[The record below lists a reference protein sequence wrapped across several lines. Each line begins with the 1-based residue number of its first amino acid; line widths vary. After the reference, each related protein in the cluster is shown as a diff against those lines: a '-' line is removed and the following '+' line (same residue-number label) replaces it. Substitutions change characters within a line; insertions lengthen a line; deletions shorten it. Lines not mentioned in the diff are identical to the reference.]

1 MGIVSTPLQLY
12 VFVLLAYM
20 VLSFVPQPP
29 EPLLPVVR
37 GVRSLVDPILE
48 PIRRRLS
55 PVQVGGFAFD
65 LSLLIVFILC
75 QILIVLFA
83 GMGL

>member
-1 MGIVSTPLQLY
+1 MSTPLQVY

-37 GVRSLVDPILE
+37 GVRSLVDPVLD

-55 PVQVGGFAFD
+55 PVRVGGMALD
-65 LSLLIVFILC
+65 LSLLLVFVLC